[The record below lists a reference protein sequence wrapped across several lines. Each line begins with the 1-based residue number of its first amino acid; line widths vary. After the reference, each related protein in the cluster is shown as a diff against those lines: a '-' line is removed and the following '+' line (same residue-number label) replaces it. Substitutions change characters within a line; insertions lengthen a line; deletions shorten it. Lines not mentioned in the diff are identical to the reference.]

1 MKVNKTVWKSR
12 EGHVPLVSWEIGS
25 QKMTIN
31 AYEINAAQ
39 GEELISALHEVV
51 RLMTQ
56 SLTSLQAALPAQQ
69 PE

>member
-12 EGHVPLVSWEIGS
+12 EGQVPLVSWEIGS
-25 QKMTIN
+25 QQMTIN
-31 AYEINAAQ
+31 AYELNAAQ

-56 SLTSLQAALPAQQ
+56 SLASLQASLPAQQ
-69 PE
+69 PD